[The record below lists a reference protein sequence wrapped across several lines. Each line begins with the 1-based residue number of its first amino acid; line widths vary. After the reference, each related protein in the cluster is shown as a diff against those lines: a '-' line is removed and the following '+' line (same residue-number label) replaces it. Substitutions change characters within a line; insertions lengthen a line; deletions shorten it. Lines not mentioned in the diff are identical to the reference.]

1 MKEKKD
7 YEKKKEKERHELEQ
21 KLTSIK
27 KNLHYTRDKRRINS
41 LENKLSDLMKE
52 EMGLQDIFRIL
63 CEPNTEVIF
72 PNIKKV
78 VLLALL
84 CPVGNAIVER
94 LFSKM
99 KLTKTVLRNSLGDE
113 MLDMLLRLNVEA
125 PATFSDD
132 DKDKL
137 VDLFVLR
144 KKRAG
149 KGFKWNI

>member
-1 MKEKKD
+1 
-7 YEKKKEKERHELEQ
+7 
-21 KLTSIK
+21 
-27 KNLHYTRDKRRINS
+27 
-41 LENKLSDLMKE
+41 
-52 EMGLQDIFRIL
+52 
-63 CEPNTEVIF
+63 
-72 PNIKKV
+72 
-78 VLLALL
+78 
-84 CPVGNAIVER
+84 
-94 LFSKM
+94 
-99 KLTKTVLRNSLGDE
+99 